1 MKTRWIFVLL
11 ALACGTLTAQQDE
24 AELKKI
30 DSLTR
35 LVTDQKG
42 LDRIQSLIYLSEA
55 YRETSIDKSLET
67 GATAEAYALQEGY
80 ENMKGV
86 ILLSMGK
93 SANLSGDY
101 QLAIDYYTK
110 AAKALEESKN
120 YPELAK
126 AITNLGMV
134 YKNLG
139 DFDQAIEILNRA
151 ESIAETHQL
160 TEQLAG
166 TAANKANINLSLGD
180 YDLAMESYQQ
190 ALQLY
195 KTLDDS
201 LRVGLMTMNIGLVY
215 WKWNKNELA
224 LEMLH
229 EAENMFSLLNN
240 QAELGRLYN
249 NIGKIYYQD
258 VKDTTKAL
266 DYYER
271 SLAIRESLGNQLGM
285 SIVLANI
292 GSVYGDR
299 GKISEAFEYFNR
311 ALRISETIGYLEGI
325 VLTKYYMSLGL
336 QKTGKFKASNLLLD
350 TCLMISKAH
359 GLSYYYNLINR
370 ARVNNHAALG
380 DYKSFIAEFKIFSA
394 GYDSLINEAEELKF
408 KELNARK
415 KLAGVQ
421 KELTETSDRF
431 KAQNNSLKLYR
442 LLFGFLLLTVIF
454 LLIILM
460 VKHRR
465 KAG

>member
-42 LDRIQSLIYLSEA
+42 LERIQSLIYLSEA

-80 ENMKGV
+80 KNMKGV

-139 DFDQAIEILNRA
+139 DFDQALEILNRA

-166 TAANKANINLSLGD
+166 TAANKATINFSLGD

-292 GSVYGDR
+292 GSVYSDR
-299 GKISEAFEYFNR
+299 GKNSKAFEYFNR
-311 ALRISETIGYLEGI
+311 SLHISETIGYVEGI
-325 VLTKYYMSLGL
+325 VLAKYYMSLDL
-336 QKTGKFKASNLLLD
+336 QFSRKFKESNHLLD
-350 TCLMISKAH
+350 TCLMISKKH
-359 GLSYYYNLINR
+359 GLSNYYNPINQ
-370 ARVNNHAALG
+370 ARIGNYAALG
-380 DYKSFIAEFKIFSA
+380 DYKSLLTEIKIFSA
-394 GYDSLINEAEELKF
+394 AYDSLNNEVEDLKY
-408 KELNARK
+408 KELNAKK
-415 KLAGVQ
+415 KLASVQ
-421 KELTETSDRF
+421 KELTETSEKF
-431 KAQNNSLKLYR
+431 NTQNNSLKLYR
-442 LLFGFLLLTVIF
+442 LLFIFSLQTAVF
-454 LLIILM
+454 LLIILI
-460 VKHRR
+460 VKYR
-465 KAG
+465 KRAG